1 MKHFVVCGNM
11 SEYKHYLIE
20 NKLVEN
26 KLDYRLCA
34 YVSSIDSI
42 RGTRNPKG
50 IFTGT
55 WWNRKDIVDIVSTLT
70 AAGADADQMRK
81 ALDCY
86 YSKIDGLYHD

>member
-11 SEYKHYLIE
+11 SEYKHYMI
-20 NKLVEN
+20 EN

-34 YVSSIDSI
+34 YVESIDSI

-55 WWNRKDIVDIVSTLT
+55 WWNRKDIIDIMHGLIAQGGDTV
-70 AAGADADQMRK
+70 AIGNAM
-81 ALDCY
+81 DCY
-86 YSKIDGLYHD
+86 HSKIGELYHD

>member
-1 MKHFVVCGNM
+1 MKHFVVCGNVF
-11 SEYKHYLIE
+11 EYDRYLRE
-20 NKLVEN
+20 NQ
-26 KLDYRLCA
+26 LDSHLCA

-55 WWNRKDIVDIVSTLT
+55 WWNRKDIIDIVSTL
-70 AAGADADQMRK
+70 AAQGADAAKMRK

-86 YSKIDGLYHD
+86 YSKIEELRHD

>member
-1 MKHFVVCGNM
+1 MKHFVVCGNVF
-11 SEYKHYLIE
+11 EYDKYLRE
-20 NKLVEN
+20 RG
-26 KLDYRLCA
+26 LDPHLCA

-55 WWNRKDIVDIVSTLT
+55 WWNRRDIIDIVSTLAT
-70 AAGADADQMRK
+70 QGADAAKMRK
-81 ALDCY
+81 ALDFY